1 MGKVYANI
9 LCDVNGKPYK
19 MIVVATGENVHDA
32 GQETVIPIS
41 NTSLKTAKKA
51 AYDVYGVTD
60 LFISKV
66 IETPSTS
73 KGRKQ

>member
-1 MGKVYANI
+1 MYANI

-19 MIVVATGENVHDA
+19 MIVVATGEDVNDA
-32 GQETVIPIS
+32 GTEMTVPIQ

-73 KGRKQ
+73 KGKKR